1 MEDKLVKLHKRASI
15 AILDVDFTT
24 PSETMFTQLKCMTF
38 PEWVV
43 YHKVIQMRK
52 TVCGDAHDN

>member
-24 PSETMFTQLKCMTF
+24 PSETMFTQLKCMAF

-52 TVCGDAHDN
+52 TVCGDAPDN

>member
-38 PEWVV
+38 PE
-43 YHKVIQMRK
+43 
-52 TVCGDAHDN
+52 